1 MKKVIS
7 LMVAVLLCSVILA
20 GCTCEHQW
28 QEASCSAPKTCSL
41 CGEESGES
49 LPHTWIEAT
58 CASPKTCTVCGQTSG
73 EPLAHTYVDE
83 VIEPSEFEEGYT
95 LHTCSAC
102 NHSYTDAR
110 VPALGYYIMEGD
122 LIFKPDGIAYLYG
135 SGGVKETFTGW
146 MTEVY
151 KIEDD
156 YEINAGGFLV
166 TSPWFCRDDIYR
178 VIIEDGVSPKST
190 DYWFY
195 ACYEMRSI
203 HIGSDVTTLGEA
215 MLAEC
220 SSLTQLT
227 FSANSKLT
235 TIENGAFGSIT
246 LSSQFVIPSGVTH
259 LGSLPI
265 THQTPVLNEGL
276 ISIGEYTLHGS
287 GIALP
292 STVTQIGKGNFA
304 YLTIPADHP
313 HFKAV
318 DNCLIQTDTK
328 TLVDVMEGFTLPAD
342 GSITA
347 IGDSVFAHMQLQS
360 LEIPEGVTQI
370 GRGAF
375 QGSRIDSILLP
386 DSVTDIGSEAFIT
399 SHMKQLRLP
408 AGLTQIPDEA
418 FYGCW
423 ALTQIDIPDSVT
435 AIGTNAFCGCTSL
448 ESIRLPDSLKSI
460 GSGAFMDCS
469 ALTSLEIPAG
479 VTQIGDSLFYLCSS
493 LESITV
499 HEDNPE
505 YYMDGNCLIGRSSK
519 TLICGLGD
527 ARIPQDG
534 SIQIIAPYAFCYNDS
549 VTDLV
554 IPEGVTSI
562 GSGAFM
568 CCSGITEFD
577 LPEGI
582 TTIEDNAFY
591 GCHELTRLV
600 LPLSVKTIGD
610 TCFDDCPLLVYVEY
624 PGTLQQW
631 RQVALGS
638 YQCMSGENIYQIKCT
653 DGIISPWG

>member
-58 CASPKTCTVCGQTSG
+58 CDSPKTCTVCGQTSG

-95 LHTCSAC
+95 IHTCSVC
-102 NHSYTDAR
+102 GHTQMDTF
-110 VPALGYYIMEGD
+110 VEPIGHHVLEGD
-122 LIFKPDGIAYLYG
+122 LVFKADGTAYLYG
-135 SGGVKETFTGW
+135 PGKRIVEEFTGW

-178 VIIEDGVSPKST
+178 VIIEDGVDPVST
-190 DYWFY
+190 AYWFHDCHELY
-195 ACYEMRSI
+195 SI
-203 HIGSDVTTLGEA
+203 HIGSDVKMLGEA
-215 MLAEC
+215 MLGRC
-220 SSLTQLT
+220 DKLSRITISLK
-227 FSANSKLT
+227 SKMT
-235 TIENGAFGSIT
+235 AIENDAFANAGKLPAFS
-246 LSSQFVIPSGVTH
+246 LPAGVTY
-259 LGSLPI
+259 LGDLPETVQPIVLHEGI
-265 THQTPVLNEGL
+265 TA
-276 ISIGEYTLHGS
+276 IGEYVLTDGNTQ
-287 GIALP
+287 IP
-292 STVTQIGKGNFA
+292 STVNEIGKGNFA
-304 YLTIPADHP
+304 YLTIPEDHP

-318 DNCLIQTDTK
+318 DNCLIQTESK
-328 TLVDVMEGFTLPAD
+328 TLVDVKENFTLPTD

-347 IGDSVFAHMQLQS
+347 IGDSVFAYMQLQS
-360 LEIPEGVTQI
+360 LEIPDGVTQI

-386 DSVTDIGSEAFIT
+386 DSVTDIGPEAFIT

-448 ESIRLPDSLKSI
+448 ESIRLPDGLESI

-527 ARIPQDG
+527 VRIPQDG

-549 VTDLV
+549 ITDLV

-568 CCSGITEFD
+568 SCSGITEFD

-582 TTIEDNAFY
+582 TAIEDNAFY

-624 PGTLQQW
+624 PGTMQQW
-631 RQVALGS
+631 SQVAFGG
-638 YQCMSGENIYQIKCT
+638 YQCMSGDSIYQIKCT
-653 DGIISPWG
+653 DGVLPPW

>member
-7 LMVAVLLCSVILA
+7 LLVTVLLCGAIHT

-28 QEASCSAPKTCSL
+28 LDASCSALQTCSL
-41 CGEESGES
+41 CREENGEP
-49 LPHTWIEAT
+49 LPHIWRDAT
-58 CASPKTCTVCGQTSG
+58 CDSAMTCTVCGAASG
-73 EPLAHTYVDE
+73 ESLGHTYVDE
-83 VIEPSEFEEGYT
+83 IIEPSEFEEGYT
-95 LHTCSAC
+95 LHTCSVC
-102 NHSYTDAR
+102 NHSYTDAQT
-110 VPALGYYIMEGD
+110 PALGYQIMEGD
-122 LIFKPDGIAYLYG
+122 LIFKPDGIAYLFG

-151 KIEDD
+151 EVEDD

-203 HIGSDVTTLGEA
+203 HIGSDVTALGEA

-227 FSANSKLT
+227 FGTNSKLT
-235 TIENGAFGSIT
+235 AIETGAFGNIT

-259 LGSLPI
+259 LGSLPM
-265 THQTPVLNEGL
+265 TNQTPVLNKGL

-287 GIALP
+287 GVVLP

-304 YLTIPADHP
+304 CLTVPEDHP

-328 TLVDVMEGFTLPAD
+328 TLVDVMEGFTLPTD

-347 IGDSVFAHMQLQS
+347 IGDSAFAYLQLQT
-360 LEIPEGVTQI
+360 LQIPEGVTSI
-370 GRGAF
+370 GANAF
-375 QGSRIDSILLP
+375 TGSRIDSILLP
-386 DSVTDIGSEAFIT
+386 DSVTDIGPEAFIT

-408 AGLTQIPDEA
+408 EGLTQIPEEA

-423 ALTQIDIPDSVT
+423 ALTQITIPDSVT
-435 AIGTNAFCGCTSL
+435 SIAANAFCGCTSL
-448 ESIRLPDSLKSI
+448 ESIHLPDSLESI

-479 VTQIGDSLFYLCSS
+479 VTQIGDSIVYLCSS

-534 SIQIIAPYAFCYNDS
+534 SIQIIAPYAFSYNDAL
-549 VTDLV
+549 TGPV

-568 CCSGITEFD
+568 CCSGITELV

-591 GCHELTRLV
+591 GCHGLTRLV
-600 LPLSVKTIGD
+600 LPQSVKTIGD

-624 PGTLQQW
+624 PGTLQRW
-631 RQVALGS
+631 RQVHRAV
-638 YQCMSGENIYQIKCT
+638 
-653 DGIISPWG
+653 ISA